1 MAILLALFKINRTPW
16 VIRGILLMS
25 ILVPIYWTGS
35 RGALLGA
42 IVLLLAYWIFGMRP
56 QVRRALFIPLFL
68 ISLVSVFAYETTK
81 PVAEEHVSFKQV
93 DTHGTFEYRA
103 QLLRISMQVIPD
115 HLWFGTR
122 LYKKDRR
129 MQKLVQGMGIIDMVN
144 GYVHLA
150 IEWGMICLLIFLY
163 IVLRGYFQMARNIS
177 TDDEETEPIDEDEPR
192 PRYDVI
198 RAVSQALAAILV
210 SLSLQFAFTSYSSTI
225 ILVIWLT
232 LAIVRAI
239 RNINYVEEIALE
251 EGLEPV
257 SAS

>member
-1 MAILLALFKINRTPW
+1 
-16 VIRGILLMS
+16 
-25 ILVPIYWTGS
+25 
-35 RGALLGA
+35 
-42 IVLLLAYWIFGMRP
+42 
-56 QVRRALFIPLFL
+56 
-68 ISLVSVFAYETTK
+68 
-81 PVAEEHVSFKQV
+81 
-93 DTHGTFEYRA
+93 
-103 QLLRISMQVIPD
+103 
-115 HLWFGTR
+115 
-122 LYKKDRR
+122 
-129 MQKLVQGMGIIDMVN
+129 MGIIDMVN